1 LNTPVAPLKVNSTPE
16 KNGVLFSST
25 ALTVNLS
32 MVLIVAPERVI
43 ALLADWVAKA
53 MALLSN
59 EGADAN
65 SSSEH
70 EVIRPSAN
78 TERNKIFF
86 I

>member
-1 LNTPVAPLKVNSTPE
+1 
-16 KNGVLFSST
+16 
-25 ALTVNLS
+25 

-43 ALLADWVAKA
+43 ALFADWVANA

-70 EVIRPSAN
+70 EAIRPSAN
-78 TERNKIFF
+78 TDRNKIFF

>member
-1 LNTPVAPLKVNSTPE
+1 
-16 KNGVLFSST
+16 
-25 ALTVNLS
+25 

-43 ALLADWVAKA
+43 ALLVDWVAKA
-53 MALLSN
+53 MTLLSN

-70 EVIRPSAN
+70 EVIRPSAK